1 MIKKY
6 FEGYKGFPKEIW
18 VLALITFVNRAGTM
32 VIPFMSKYLK
42 EGLGFSYSQIG
53 WIMVFFGIGSLI
65 GTFLSGKISDKIG
78 SYKVMVFSLFTSGLI
93 FIGLQYVKTFSLLC
107 FGIMLLTSVADMF
120 RPAMMITL
128 NSYVTKNQRTRALSL
143 TRVAINLGFIF
154 GPLLGGIIIS
164 VLGYNTLFFI
174 DGGTCI
180 LAVLI
185 FAYFVKE
192 KKLLY
197 KLNLKHISSDNY
209 APLKDHPFLLHW
221 LITMLTGILFFQV
234 FTTLPIYHRA
244 QFGLTE
250 FHSGLLLAFNGL
262 LILLF
267 EIPIVNYVEKNK
279 IPKTLLIMIGLSIMS
294 LSYLLL
300 ATINHPFVL
309 IVMMFFMSFGVM
321 LTFPFA
327 SAFVTARSHKN
338 REGLFMS
345 FFQMSYGFAHVLSAK
360 TGMEIIDKFGFRANW
375 FVNFAIGIV
384 GVLLSY
390 ILYQM
395 VKKERKKIKENIINS
410 IFKDS

>member
-6 FEGYKGFPKEIW
+6 LDNFKGFPKEIW
-18 VLALITFVNRAGTM
+18 ILTLITFINRAGTM
-32 VIPFMSKYLK
+32 VVPFLSKYLK

-78 SYKVMVFSLFTSGLI
+78 SYKVMIFSLFMSGLI

-107 FGIMLLTSVADMF
+107 FSIMLLTSVADMF

-128 NSYVTKNQRTRALSL
+128 NSYVTKKQRTKALSL
-143 TRVAINLGFIF
+143 VRSATNLGFLF

-164 VLGYNTLFFI
+164 SLGYDMLFFI
-174 DGGTCI
+174 NGGTCI
-180 LAVLI
+180 LAVLL
-185 FAYFVKE
+185 FVYFIKE

-197 KLNLKHISSDNY
+197 KLNFKHLKIDKY
-209 APLKDHPFLLHW
+209 APLKDHPFLLHSF
-221 LITMLTGILFFQV
+221 ITILTGILFFQI
-234 FTTLPIYHRA
+234 FTTLPIYHRE

-250 FHSGLLLAFNGL
+250 FHSGILLAFNGL

-267 EIPIVNYVEKNK
+267 ELPIVSYAEKNK
-279 IPKTLLIMIGLSIMS
+279 IRKTLLIMTGLGLMS
-294 LSYLLL
+294 FSYLLL
-300 ATINHPFVL
+300 ATINHPLVL
-309 IVMMFFMSFGVM
+309 VVMMLFMSFGVM

-327 SAFVTARSHKN
+327 SAFVTNRSHKN
-338 REGLFMS
+338 REGIYMS

-360 TGMEIIDKFGFRANW
+360 TGMKIIEIYGFKTNW
-375 FVNFAIGIV
+375 FLNSIIGIV

-390 ILYQM
+390 ALYLM
-395 VKKERKKIKENIINS
+395 VKKEQKKIKENIINS
-410 IFKDS
+410 IFKTS

>member
-1 MIKKY
+1 
-6 FEGYKGFPKEIW
+6 
-18 VLALITFVNRAGTM
+18 
-32 VIPFMSKYLK
+32 MSKYLK

-192 KKLLY
+192 K
-197 KLNLKHISSDNY
+197 
-209 APLKDHPFLLHW
+209 
-221 LITMLTGILFFQV
+221 
-234 FTTLPIYHRA
+234 
-244 QFGLTE
+244 
-250 FHSGLLLAFNGL
+250 
-262 LILLF
+262 
-267 EIPIVNYVEKNK
+267 
-279 IPKTLLIMIGLSIMS
+279 
-294 LSYLLL
+294 SYY
-300 ATINHPFVL
+300 TN
-309 IVMMFFMSFGVM
+309 
-321 LTFPFA
+321 
-327 SAFVTARSHKN
+327 
-338 REGLFMS
+338 
-345 FFQMSYGFAHVLSAK
+345 
-360 TGMEIIDKFGFRANW
+360 
-375 FVNFAIGIV
+375 
-384 GVLLSY
+384 
-390 ILYQM
+390 
-395 VKKERKKIKENIINS
+395 
-410 IFKDS
+410 

>member
-6 FEGYKGFPKEIW
+6 IEGYKGFPKEIW
-18 VLALITFVNRAGTM
+18 ILTLMTFVNRAGTM
-32 VIPFMSKYLK
+32 VVPFLSKYLK

-78 SYKVMVFSLFTSGLI
+78 SYKVMIFSLFVSGLI
-93 FIGLQYVKTFSLLC
+93 FIGLQYLKTFSLLC
-107 FGIMLLTSVADMF
+107 LGVMLLTSIADMF

-128 NSYVTKNQRTRALSL
+128 NSYVTKKQRTKALSL
-143 TRVAINLGFIF
+143 VRAATNLGFLF

-164 VLGYNTLFFI
+164 SLGYDMLFFI

-180 LAVLI
+180 LAVLL

-197 KLNLKHISSDNY
+197 KLNFKHLKIDKY
-209 APLKDHPFLLHW
+209 APLRDRPFLLHCF
-221 LITMLTGILFFQV
+221 ITILTGILFFQI
-234 FTTLPIYHRA
+234 FTTLPIYHRE

-267 EIPIVNYVEKNK
+267 ELPIVSYAEKNS
-279 IPKTLLIMIGLSIMS
+279 IRKTLLIMTGLGLMS
-294 LSYLLL
+294 FSYLLL
-300 ATINHPFVL
+300 AIINNPLVL
-309 IVMMFFMSFGVM
+309 IIMMLFMSFGVM

-327 SAFVTARSHKN
+327 SAFVTNRSHKN
-338 REGLFMS
+338 REGIYMS

-360 TGMEIIDKFGFRANW
+360 TGMKIIEIYGFKTNW
-375 FVNFAIGIV
+375 FLNSIIGIV

-390 ILYQM
+390 TLYLM
-395 VKKERKKIKENIINS
+395 VKKEQKKIKENIINS
-410 IFKDS
+410 IFKVS